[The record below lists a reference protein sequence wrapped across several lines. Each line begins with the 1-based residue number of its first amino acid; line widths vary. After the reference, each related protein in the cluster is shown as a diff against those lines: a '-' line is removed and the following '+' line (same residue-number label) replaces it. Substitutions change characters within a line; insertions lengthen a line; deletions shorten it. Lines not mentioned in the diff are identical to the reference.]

1 MRGLLEKDFCL
12 LLKKLK
18 HLLILVAV
26 FFWCGILMEGAFI
39 VTYAPIIVTLLVMS
53 TIGSD
58 EADNGMAFLMTLP
71 CAPSDYAKE
80 KYALNT
86 FFGII
91 TSALVIIVKIVAS
104 MVQGSGDTILDCVC
118 AGMITIPIWVLL
130 MAILIPINL
139 KFGNS
144 KGQIVM
150 FVIFAVMMATIL
162 FGAKLLES
170 MGFDST
176 ELLNKVATT
185 PAWILCSIL
194 AVFTACALLISIMV
208 SVKIMNNKE
217 Y

>member
-1 MRGLLEKDFCL
+1 MRGLLEKDICL
-12 LLKKLK
+12 LTKKVK
-18 HLLILVAV
+18 YLLGLIAI
-26 FFWCGILMEGAFI
+26 FFWIGILMESSFLIAY
-39 VTYAPIIVTLLVMS
+39 TPIIVTLIVMS

-71 CAPSDYAKE
+71 CSPSDYAKE

-86 FFGII
+86 CFGLI
-91 TSALVIIVKIVAS
+91 TSVLVIVVKIVAA
-104 MVQGSGDTILDCVC
+104 MVQGSGDTILDCVR
-118 AGMITIPIWVLL
+118 AGIITIPIWALL

-150 FVIFAVMMATIL
+150 FVIFAAIMAIVL
-162 FGAKLLES
+162 FGAKLL
-170 MGFDST
+170 GTTGLDT
-176 ELLNKVATT
+176 AELLNKLATT

-194 AVFTACALLISIMV
+194 AIITACALFISIMV